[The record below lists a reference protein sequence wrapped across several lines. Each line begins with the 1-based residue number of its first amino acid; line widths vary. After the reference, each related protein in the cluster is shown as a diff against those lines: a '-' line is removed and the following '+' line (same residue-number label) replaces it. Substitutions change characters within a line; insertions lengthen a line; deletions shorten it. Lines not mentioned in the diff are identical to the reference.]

1 MYTDTF
7 TELVSD
13 TLYTISVVA
22 INCAG
27 ASNGAS
33 ETKWICEYYVM
44 MLLYTYP
51 AVYPERDHWRV
62 PAQGFARNRMLHIG
76 I

>member
-1 MYTDTF
+1 MYTHTF

-13 TLYTISVVA
+13 TLYTVSVVA

-27 ASNGAS
+27 ASNGGS

-51 AVYPERDHWRV
+51 AVYPERDHWWV
-62 PAQGFARNRMLHIG
+62 PAQGFARNRMLQK
-76 I
+76 